1 MENDINNN
9 TYATYNIEQAC
20 NTIQKITIS
29 NIKDEN
35 GCVGGKAYDLNNFD
49 DKYLLYTRN
58 TLHIYL
64 TEGVLQPC

>member
-35 GCVGGKAYDLNNFD
+35 GCVGGKAYDLTWFS
-49 DKYLLYTRN
+49 L
-58 TLHIYL
+58 
-64 TEGVLQPC
+64 